1 KFENDS
7 YFNKDYHEIDHENSF
22 SYLFNFQDRS
32 LFTAGIKDVF
42 VELQDDFDPT
52 HNSNTYLPAGSRYR
66 YSGAFVSYLST
77 KKTMFN
83 WQFEA
88 AKGGFYNGNIQYI
101 QGALGYR
108 YQPFINL
115 SMNFNYTDI
124 NLPQPFERAKFW
136 LVGPKLDVT
145 FTDKLFWTTFVQ
157 YNEQMDNMNI
167 NMRLQWRYQ
176 PVSDIYL
183 VYTDN
188 YIPGSWNSRNRALV
202 LKMTY
207 WFN

>member
-1 KFENDS
+1 
-7 YFNKDYHEIDHENSF
+7 
-22 SYLFNFQDRS
+22 LFNW
-32 LFTAGIKDVF
+32 AAEV
-42 VELQDDFDPT
+42 
-52 HNSNTYLPAGSRYR
+52 
-66 YSGAFVSYLST
+66 
-77 KKTMFN
+77 
-83 WQFEA
+83 
-88 AKGGFYNGNIQYI
+88 AKGTFYNGEIQYI
-101 QGALGYR
+101 KGSFGYR
-108 YQPFINL
+108 YQPYINL
-115 SMNFNYTDI
+115 TMNFNYTDI
-124 NLPQPFERAKFW
+124 SLPQPFEQAKFW

-157 YNEQMDNMNI
+157 YNEQMDNVNI

-176 PVSDIYL
+176 PVSDIYV